1 MEVKIG
7 RWVRRLYKNNVL
19 SITLHVVYNVYFMV
33 SLVMKCLYFQYAN
46 QINIYPYNTPVNN
59 SMLRATIGVMLI
71 ILAILILLF
80 KRKRTMVLI
89 IINLLISFA
98 LLADTLYF
106 RYYANAITVPVL
118 SQMGLMGSIG
128 ESIKSLFVVQDMIYF
143 IDFPIFIIGAF
154 LINKYGR
161 YKGNNYKRIGMAA
174 AICIIGVII
183 VNITYF
189 STDYINFN
197 YDNHYTMRKMG
208 VVYFHYYDI
217 KRYIRDHW
225 LQEKTLSAQDKELIE
240 SFYKNKPD
248 AGKDFHGVAK
258 GKNLIIVQMEAIQ
271 DLVINREILGK
282 EITPNMNRLI
292 KDNSYYFRNHYQQI
306 GGGNTSDAE
315 FLTNTSMYPL
325 RNGAVYFRF
334 PTNEYDTLPKALK
347 KEGYKTYVCHAYRPS
362 FWNRSVMYDALGF
375 DKFLSLDDY
384 ELDEQ
389 VGWSVSDASFFR
401 QSLDQIETSEPFY
414 GFFITLSSHHPY
426 YAFANYDFDV
436 GEYEGTMLGNY
447 IKSAHYVDS
456 CIGGL
461 IEELKVRGLYD
472 DTVIVMYGDHVG
484 LFKDEEENI
493 SSFLGV
499 ELDDINWKKVYR
511 LPLIIHNPSLPKT
524 KKMDI
529 TSGQVDLL
537 PTLSNL
543 MDLDIKYAMGK
554 DLLNTEKGY
563 AILNSGSVVT
573 DDYIF
578 VNESGFV
585 YDTKTGEMLNK
596 EEYIDE
602 IKAYQQLL
610 NISEI
615 MIKKDALKEL
625 SDSIN

>member
-7 RWVRRLYKNNVL
+7 RWVRDLYKKNVL
-19 SITLHVVYNVYFMV
+19 SITLHVVYNVYFMI
-33 SLVMKCLYFQYAN
+33 SLVVKCLYFQYAN
-46 QINIYPYNTPVNN
+46 QINIYPYNSPVNN
-59 SMLRATIGVMLI
+59 TMLRATIGVMLI
-71 ILAILILLF
+71 ILAISILLF
-80 KRKRTMVLI
+80 KRKRTMILV
-89 IINLLISFA
+89 IINLLMSFA

-128 ESIKSLFVVQDMIYF
+128 ESIKSLFVVQDIIYF
-143 IDFPIFIIGAF
+143 IDFPIFIILAF

-161 YKGNNYKRIGMAA
+161 YQGNNYKRIGMAA
-174 AICIIGVII
+174 MLCILGVLV
-183 VNITYF
+183 VNVTYF

-197 YDNHYTMRKMG
+197 YDNQYTMNKMG
-208 VVYFHYYDI
+208 VLYFHYYDV
-217 KRYIRDHW
+217 KRYVRDHW
-225 LQEKTLSAQDKELIE
+225 LQDDTLTEEEEVLIK
-240 SFYKNKPD
+240 SFYEDKPVS
-248 AGKDFHGVAK
+248 GNDFHGIAK

-271 DLVINREILGK
+271 DLVINRKIMGR

-292 KDNSYYFRNHYQQI
+292 KNKSYYFSNHYQQI

-325 RNGAVYFRF
+325 RNGSVYFRF
-334 PTNEYDTLPKALK
+334 PTNTYDALPKAFK
-347 KEGYKTYVCHAYRPS
+347 REGYNTYVCHAYRPS

-384 ELDEQ
+384 VLDEQ

-401 QSLDQIETSEPFY
+401 QSLDQIDTNEPFY

-426 YAFANYDFDV
+426 YAFANYDLDV

-461 IEELKVRGLYD
+461 IEELKARGLYE

-484 LFKDEEENI
+484 LFKDEKENI

-499 ELDDINWKKVYR
+499 ELDDINWKQVYR
-511 LPLIIHNPSLPKT
+511 LPLIIHNPSLPETKT
-524 KKMDI
+524 MDI

-537 PTLSNL
+537 PTLANL
-543 MDLDIKYAMGK
+543 MDLDVQYAMGK
-554 DLLNTEKGY
+554 DLLNTKKGY
-563 AILNSGSVVT
+563 ALLNSGSVIT

-585 YDTKTGEMLNK
+585 YDMKTGELLNK
-596 EEYIDE
+596 DEYIDD
-602 IKAYQQLL
+602 IKALQQQR
-610 NISEI
+610 NISETI
-615 MIKKDALKEL
+615 IKKDALIEL
-625 SDSIN
+625 SDSID